1 MGRSA
6 GESIRGRLN
15 LSTNSS
21 NLERHGYY
29 ALIGS
34 GASGGMYEQLKIIA
48 YPDPRLRKVS
58 IEVQKFDE
66 NLAALAKRMFELM
79 REARGV
85 GLAAP
90 QVGKNIRLFI
100 ANHSGKPED
109 DRIYVNPVISDAEG
123 EETSQEGC
131 LSLPNIN
138 VDVGRPV
145 TAKIRA
151 KDLTGNPIDQTESG
165 YIARIWQ
172 HELDHL
178 NGVLIIDRMGPTAK
192 MENRKILK
200 ELEDKYEADHPVK
213 TRPKKS

>member
-1 MGRSA
+1 
-6 GESIRGRLN
+6 
-15 LSTNSS
+15 
-21 NLERHGYY
+21 
-29 ALIGS
+29 
-34 GASGGMYEQLKIIA
+34 MYEQLKIIA

-90 QVGKNIRLFI
+90 QVGKNIRLFV

-123 EETSQEGC
+123 EETAQEGC

-145 TAKIRA
+145 TANIRA
-151 KDLTGNPIDQTESG
+151 KDLLGNPIDQTESG

-200 ELEDKYEADHPVK
+200 ELEDKYETEHPVK
-213 TRPKKS
+213 TRPKKP

>member
-1 MGRSA
+1 
-6 GESIRGRLN
+6 
-15 LSTNSS
+15 
-21 NLERHGYY
+21 
-29 ALIGS
+29 
-34 GASGGMYEQLKIIA
+34 MYEQLKIIS

-58 IEVQKFDE
+58 VEVQKFDE
-66 NLAALAKRMFELM
+66 SLSALARRMFELM

-100 ANHSGKPED
+100 TNHSGKPED
-109 DRIYVNPVISDAEG
+109 DRVYVNPVVSEAEG
-123 EETSQEGC
+123 EETAQEGC

-145 TAKIRA
+145 TAKMNA
-151 KDLTGNPIDQTESG
+151 KDLAGNPIDQAESG
-165 YIARIWQ
+165 YITRIWQ

-192 MENRKILK
+192 MENRKVLK
-200 ELEDKYEADHPVK
+200 ELEDKYEADNPVK
-213 TRPKKS
+213 KGKQKKP

>member
-1 MGRSA
+1 
-6 GESIRGRLN
+6 
-15 LSTNSS
+15 
-21 NLERHGYY
+21 
-29 ALIGS
+29 
-34 GASGGMYEQLKIIA
+34 MYEQLKIIA

-66 NLAALAKRMFELM
+66 SLSALVKRMFELM

-109 DRIYVNPVISDAEG
+109 DRVYVNPVISDAEG
-123 EETSQEGC
+123 EEISQEGC
-131 LSLPNIN
+131 LSLPSIN

-151 KDLTGNPIDQTESG
+151 KDLSGNPIDQAESG

-200 ELEDKYEADHPVK
+200 ELEDKYEADHPIK